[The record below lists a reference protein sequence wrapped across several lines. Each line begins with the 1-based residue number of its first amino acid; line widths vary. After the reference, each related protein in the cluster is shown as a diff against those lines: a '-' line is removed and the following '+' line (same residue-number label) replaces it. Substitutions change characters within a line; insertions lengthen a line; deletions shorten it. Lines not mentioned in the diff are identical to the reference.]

1 MPPAR
6 FTWYN
11 FIALVVALAF
21 ALFPI
26 FWIASTALK
35 PLSEWVTTPPT
46 WVPAHATFDN
56 FEALFGSRLD
66 LTLSVRDSVVGPLIN
81 SIVVSVVATVLA
93 IVIGAL
99 AALAFSRYRIGGSFL
114 PLSILG
120 VRMIPPILLA
130 TPLLILFGELGLR
143 DTQLGLILV
152 YTALTVPIAT
162 WMLKSFIDA
171 VPVEIEEAAMMDGLS
186 RWAAHLRVT
195 LPLIKGGIAATTTF
209 VFILNWS
216 EFLMALVLSDKNA
229 ITLPI
234 LLRMYEGGYGAQSA
248 LAVIAVI
255 PLLIAAFAI
264 QKYLVRGLT
273 FGMIKQ

>member
-35 PLSEWVTTPPT
+35 PLSEWVTAPPT

-93 IVIGAL
+93 IAIGAL

>member
-1 MPPAR
+1 MRPAR

-11 FIALVVALAF
+11 GIALVVALAF
-21 ALFPI
+21 ALLPI
-26 FWIASTALK
+26 FWIASTSLK
-35 PLSEWVTTPPT
+35 SLSEWVTAPPT
-46 WVPAHATFDN
+46 WVPARATFDN
-56 FEALFGSRLD
+56 FEALFSSRFD
-66 LTLSVRDSVVGPLIN
+66 LTLSVRDSIIGPAIN
-81 SIVVSVVATVLA
+81 SIIVSVAATFLA

-99 AALAFSRYRIGGSFL
+99 AALAFSRYRIGGTFM

-120 VRMIPPILLA
+120 VRMIPPILVA
-130 TPLLILFGELGLR
+130 TPLLILFGEVGLR
-143 DTQLGLILV
+143 DTLLGLILV
-152 YTALTVPIAT
+152 YTALTVPIAV
-162 WMLKSFIDA
+162 WMLKSFIDV
-171 VPVEIEEAAMMDGLS
+171 VPVELEEAAMMDGLS
-186 RWAAHLRVT
+186 RWGAHLRVT

-248 LAVIAVI
+248 LAVIAVM
-255 PLLIAAFAI
+255 PLLIAGFAI

-273 FGMIKQ
+273 FGIIKQ